1 MSRMFS
7 VAEKFN
13 GGILKWNTSHV
24 TDMSYM
30 FAGAARFNGDIRTWD
45 TSNVRSMK
53 AMFLMAKRFDQDIGG
68 WKTGNVTD
76 MTEMFQGAKA
86 LNKRLKWDTRSVQ
99 VHNDMFARAFH
110 MAEEN
115 KPEFLDSAAS
125 HDSAASFGGRQGGR
139 AYL

>member
-7 VAEKFN
+7 GAEKFN
-13 GGILKWNTSHV
+13 GGILKWNTSQV

-45 TSNVRSMK
+45 TRNVRSMK
-53 AMFLMAKRFDQDIGG
+53 AMFFMAQKFDQDIGG
-68 WKTGNVTD
+68 WKTGSVAD
-76 MTEMFQGAKA
+76 MTQMFQGAKA
-86 LNKRLKWDTRSVQ
+86 FNRRLKWDTRSVQ
-99 VHNDMFARAFH
+99 LHNGMFDGARN

-115 KPEFLDSAAS
+115 KPEFPDSAAS